1 MKFLLYGII
10 KQKPAPDDLLLLNGV
25 ENKPVIVI
33 GQQDLLV
40 VCSEVTSAAHAP
52 DVTILKEY
60 GMVIEAFHKKDTIIP
75 MRYGCLFDNS
85 EQIHLHLTENKKR
98 YTTLL
103 EELEGCVEMGI
114 RFITETEKELTN
126 KTPSY
131 YKPTEPC
138 TGRDYL
144 MMKRKSYEQQ
154 IRMSEANR
162 DLINRCNSS
171 LAGYYKKCK
180 NDTLDPAG
188 VSLTD
193 NPPLLS
199 LYFLT
204 PKSLL
209 EGFISAFMA
218 FSEKESLRSLL
229 SGPWP
234 PYNFA
239 I

>member
-10 KQKPAPDDLLLLNGV
+10 RQTPAPDDLLLLNGV
-25 ENKPVIVI
+25 ENKPVVVI
-33 GQQDLLV
+33 GRQDLFV
-40 VCSEVTSAAHAP
+40 VCSEVTTAAHAP
-52 DVTILKEY
+52 DVTMLKEY
-60 GMVIEAFHKKDTIIP
+60 GMVIEALYKKDTIIP

-103 EELEGCVEMGI
+103 EELDGCVEMGI
-114 RFITETEKELTN
+114 RFIPVKETEPAKDA
-126 KTPSY
+126 PSHC
-131 YKPTEPC
+131 KPTEPC
-138 TGRDYL
+138 TGKDYL

-154 IRMSEANR
+154 TRMSEANR

-180 NDTLDPAG
+180 NDTPDPAG
-188 VSLTD
+188 LSLTD
-193 NPPLLS
+193 SPSLLS

-209 EGFISAFMA
+209 EGFIGAFRV
-218 FSEKESLRSLL
+218 FSEKEPVRSLL